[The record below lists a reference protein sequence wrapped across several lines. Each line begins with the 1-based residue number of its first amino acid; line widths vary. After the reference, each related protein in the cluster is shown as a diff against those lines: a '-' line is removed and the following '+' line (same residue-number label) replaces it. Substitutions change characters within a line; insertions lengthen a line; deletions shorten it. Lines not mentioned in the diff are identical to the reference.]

1 MYFNTKTHFL
11 QELLAAPDFNVGLP
25 FQFLQSMTF
34 PVPRFTSEAED
45 NRVTVNITSMMN
57 ADLTTIYFGVR
68 SDVDSSPS
76 GIITNPSGNRY
87 NQMAYQ
93 ELLDIEVTLNGQ
105 VLHRYDSTTYD
116 AFQSAMCI
124 GPVYAQVASW
134 IPDDTAGGGGAGE
147 GLASLAGIVPACI
160 YEINFTRL
168 RAMAIESHMMNSP
181 RFTNQ
186 TMQISFSLRNSVA
199 NRKGWAYGVVGGV
212 DGRYKQSSSFTLV
225 TAYSYNAV
233 FLVGG
238 SGGNS
243 KLYTQ

>member
-1 MYFNTKTHFL
+1 
-11 QELLAAPDFNVGLP
+11 
-25 FQFLQSMTF
+25 MTF
-34 PVPRFTSEAED
+34 PITNFANELEETTQ
-45 NRVTVNITSMMN
+45 TVNITSMMN

-68 SDVDSSPS
+68 SDEDATPTGVGAALAAPV
-76 GIITNPSGNRY
+76 GHRY
-87 NQMAYQ
+87 NPMAYQ
-93 ELLDIEVTLNGQ
+93 ELLDIELSLNGQ

-124 GPVYAQVASW
+124 GPVYAESATW
-134 IPDDTAGGGGAGE
+134 IPSSSVGALAPAGAGV
-147 GLASLAGIVPACI
+147 VPACI

-186 TMQISFSLRNSVA
+186 TMQIKFSIRNSVA
-199 NRKGWAYGVVGGV
+199 NKAGWTRTTVGGAI
-212 DGRYKQSSSFTLV
+212 GRYKSQTPFTLV
-225 TAYSYNAV
+225 CAYSYNAC